1 MLIGMPPRD
10 SSKPAPP
17 ASKPTLRHEKRIM
30 REGAAIVAGVDEAGR
45 GPLAGP
51 VVVAAVVLD
60 LKRVPKG
67 LNDSKQLTAEVRE
80 ALYPRILAAATV
92 SVVAAPPSIIA
103 SLNIFGATM
112 WAMRRAVLNLS
123 LRPDHVL
130 IDGNRLPPKM
140 PVPATA
146 IVDGDA
152 LSVSIAAAS
161 IVAKVTRDR
170 MCRIMHRDT
179 PDFGFD
185 GHKGYATPEHLAAL
199 DLHGPCRHHRMDFAP
214 CAEALARRMGIVVPV
229 PEQVE
234 IELPL
239 VAAE

>member
-1 MLIGMPPRD
+1 MRD
-10 SSKPAPP
+10 
-17 ASKPTLRHEKRIM
+17 
-30 REGAAIVAGVDEAGR
+30 GALTVAGVDEAGR
-45 GPLAGP
+45 GPLAGS
-51 VVVAAVVLD
+51 VVVAAVILD
-60 LKRVPKG
+60 MKRVPKG
-67 LNDSKQLTAEVRE
+67 LNDSKQLTHEERE
-80 ALYPRILAAATV
+80 ALFPKIIAAATV

-103 SLNIFGATM
+103 SLNILGATM
-112 WAMRRAVLNLS
+112 WAMRQAVLNLS

-130 IDGNRLPPKM
+130 IDGNRLPQKL

-170 MCRIMHRDT
+170 MCQIMHTDA

-185 GHKGYATPEHLAAL
+185 GHKGYATPEHLDAL
-199 DLHGPCRHHRMDFAP
+199 VRHGPCRHHRMDFAP
-214 CAEALARRMGIVVPV
+214 CAEARARKLGLSPV
-229 PEQVE
+229 PEE
-234 IELPL
+234 LELPG

>member
-1 MLIGMPPRD
+1 
-10 SSKPAPP
+10 
-17 ASKPTLRHEKRIM
+17 
-30 REGAAIVAGVDEAGR
+30 VAGVDEAGR

-80 ALYPRILAAATV
+80 ALFPKILAAATV
-92 SVVAAPPSIIA
+92 SVVAAPPAIIA

-112 WAMRRAVLNLS
+112 WAMRQAVLGLS
-123 LRPDHVL
+123 VRPDHVL
-130 IDGNRLPPKM
+130 VDGNRLPPKL

-146 IVDGDA
+146 LVDGDA

-179 PDFGFD
+179 PLFGFD
-185 GHKGYATPEHLAAL
+185 GHKGYATPEHLEAL
-199 DLHGPCRHHRMDFAP
+199 DRHGPCRHHRMDFAP
-214 CAEALARRMGIVVPV
+214 CAEALAKQMGLTPA
-229 PEQVE
+229 PPAQGTF
-234 IELPL
+234 ELPL
-239 VAAE
+239 AAAE